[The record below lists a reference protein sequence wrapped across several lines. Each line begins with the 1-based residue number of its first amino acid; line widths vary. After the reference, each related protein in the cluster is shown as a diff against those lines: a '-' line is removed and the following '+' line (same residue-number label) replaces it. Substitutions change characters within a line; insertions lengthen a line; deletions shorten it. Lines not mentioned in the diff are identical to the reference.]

1 MKIYVIQG
9 TTGEYS
15 DRDEWLCFAVN
26 SEARA
31 KEIVEEYTR
40 EAKAIEARTKLDK
53 DHPDYLYPRTRH
65 GEWPHPDPKFGLD
78 YTGTDY
84 CYAEIELRNDQS

>member
-15 DRDEWLCFAVN
+15 DRSEWLCFAVG
-26 SEARA
+26 EEDRAR
-31 KEIVEEYTR
+31 EIVEEYTR
-40 EAKAIEARTKLDK
+40 EAKAIEVRTRLPE
-53 DHPDYLYPRTRH
+53 DHPDYIDRFKSWED
-65 GEWPHPDPKFGLD
+65 GFKWPHPDPYFNMD

-84 CYAEIELRNDQS
+84 SYAEIELR